1 MENYPS
7 NSIKSRTHAENAESE
22 KKTIGKV
29 IVGNVRTEKKRGLRK
44 ILGTLVSN
52 EISDVASDVWHKVIL
67 PAIKRAISDAVE
79 VALNGETSKKSRVS
93 SYLGS
98 YRRSYGAD
106 GNDARRS
113 VDIHRLYEIDD
124 IVLDSYGD
132 AELILD
138 EMNGLIDKYGL
149 VSVSDLYDMLGKP
162 GGTHTDCRYGWNS
175 LKTARIVP
183 VRNGFALRLPRVIPL
198 N

>member
-1 MENYPS
+1 MDNYPS
-7 NSIKSRTHAENAESE
+7 NSLKSRDKNAETTE
-22 KKTIGKV
+22 KKVVSKV
-29 IVGNVRTEKKRGLRK
+29 IVGNARTEKKGGIRK
-44 ILGTLVSN
+44 FLGAFVSDD
-52 EISDVASDVWHKVIL
+52 ISDVKSYVWYNVIL
-67 PAIKRAISDAVE
+67 PAIKRTISDAVD
-79 VALNGETSKKSRVS
+79 VALNGETSKKSKYTS
-93 SYLGS
+93 SMGS
-98 YRRSYGAD
+98 YRGGYYI
-106 GNDARRS
+106 GNSEQKRF
-113 VDIHRLYEIDD
+113 DIRNLYEIDD
-124 IVLDSYGD
+124 IILDSYGD

-162 GGTHTDCRYGWNS
+162 GGTHTDCKYGWNS

>member
-7 NSIKSRTHAENAESE
+7 NSIKSRTRSENAEPE
-22 KKTIGKV
+22 KKTVSKV
-29 IVGNVRTEKKRGLRK
+29 IVGNVKTVKKKGLRK
-44 ILGTLVSN
+44 ILGAFVSDD
-52 EISDVASDVWHKVIL
+52 ISDVKSYVWCNVIL
-67 PAIKRAISDAVE
+67 PAIKRTISDAVE
-79 VALNGETSKKSRVS
+79 VALNGETSKKNRVS

-106 GNDARRS
+106 GNDTRRS

-138 EMNGLIDKYGL
+138 EMNGLIEKYGL

-162 GGTHTDCRYGWNS
+162 GGTHTDCKYGWNS